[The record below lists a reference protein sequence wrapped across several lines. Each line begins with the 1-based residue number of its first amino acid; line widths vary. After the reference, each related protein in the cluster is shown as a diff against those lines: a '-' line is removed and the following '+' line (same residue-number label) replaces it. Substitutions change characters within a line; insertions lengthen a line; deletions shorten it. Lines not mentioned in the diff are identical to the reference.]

1 MINKIMANSLKTDSY
16 TVFLIEDEIGVAQTI
31 MVQLQLVGFQ
41 VVHVTSGKAALE
53 SGGLS
58 SCDVIILDWMLP
70 DVQGPD
76 LIPRLREKSS
86 APLLMLTARTE
97 IVDKLT
103 GFEAGADDYLTKP
116 FDMMEL
122 IARIKALIR
131 RQEKHSPPSS
141 KKQATYTYRNISLNP
156 ETRRVEVNG
165 KEVSLTPTEFRLLQI
180 LIQSPGKV
188 FSRDRMIELVLGYE
202 YEGYGRT
209 LDSHIARL
217 RAKIGDD
224 PRTPQYIKT
233 VFGVGYKMG
242 D

>member
-1 MINKIMANSLKTDSY
+1 METASH
-16 TVFLIEDEIGVAQTI
+16 TVFLIEDEVGVAQTI
-31 MVQLQLVGFQ
+31 IVQLQLVGFQ
-41 VVHVTSGKAALE
+41 VIHVSTGKAALE
-53 SGGLS
+53 SRALP

-70 DVQGPD
+70 DINGPE
-76 LIPRLREKSS
+76 LIPGLRKHTS

-97 IVDKLT
+97 IVDKVT

-116 FDMMEL
+116 FDMMDL

-131 RQEKHSPPSS
+131 RQEKHFPHSS
-141 KKQATYTYRNISLNP
+141 QEEARLTYGNISLNP
-156 ETRRVEVNG
+156 ETRRVEVDDR
-165 KEVSLTPTEFRLLQI
+165 EVSLTPTEFRLLHI

-188 FSRDRMIELVLGYE
+188 FSRDRLIELVLGYE

-224 PRTPQYIKT
+224 PRSPQYIKT

-242 D
+242 E